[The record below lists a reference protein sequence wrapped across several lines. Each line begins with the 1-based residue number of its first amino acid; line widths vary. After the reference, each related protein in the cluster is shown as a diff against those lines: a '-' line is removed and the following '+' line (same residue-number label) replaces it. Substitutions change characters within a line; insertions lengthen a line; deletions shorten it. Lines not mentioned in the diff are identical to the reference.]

1 MIRIIIKFWFTLLC
15 SLYTYTKLLNIP
27 IRKKTLVLWF
37 PFAITGSVITCII
50 YIHAELFVFIA
61 TTILV
66 TTFTYFVYKR
76 PINTTLCFAIISIG
90 ISYISFVF
98 AHIITSPINYAMFL
112 RYKYSNP
119 QIIIT
124 SLILGVFQYFFL
136 YLLFRIKR
144 FKNGLPFLEEKKL
157 NDVGIF
163 LCILL
168 LLMASLF
175 YVENGNLTLFTVL
188 IFIVILC
195 GVILILWWRSLITN
209 SYLERLHKRD
219 TERYEKTIE
228 AQQQEIDNL
237 KLHNDAL
244 AKIIHKDNKLIPAME
259 LAVKDFLRTAS
270 TDDKELKDKASSLI
284 NQLESLSG
292 ERKGIIHK
300 YETTN
305 KTLPVTGVASTDAV
319 MKYLLHRANESDT
332 LFDLSVT
339 GNIKYMTS
347 DVISENDLNTL
358 ISDLGENAL
367 IATKEL
373 EKGRVL
379 ITLGVDDEHYCLKIY
394 DNAAYFDVNVI
405 RNLGK
410 SRYTT
415 RARTGGS
422 GIGLMTTFELLRK
435 YNASF
440 EIDECISHEIFTKC
454 VSVRFDSNSKL
465 RIRSVREGIAEVF
478 TTKYKLTTENTDD
491 NNGYFETNI
500 TNTTLQ

>member
-1 MIRIIIKFWFTLLC
+1 MLSLATKYFCIIFC
-15 SLYTYTKLLNIP
+15 SIFAYVKLLNIR
-27 IRKKTLVLWF
+27 IAKKFIITWFGFTVVATFIVCFSRKFFPTFTL
-37 PFAITGSVITCII
+37 IVIASLLI
-50 YIHAELFVFIA
+50 LFVQ
-61 TTILV
+61 TN
-66 TTFTYFVYKR
+66 YKKA
-76 PINTTLCFAIISIG
+76 ISVNISASIISIG
-90 ISYISFVF
+90 LSYLFFSISV
-98 AHIITSPINYAMFL
+98 
-112 RYKYSNP
+112 
-119 QIIIT
+119 IIIAP
-124 SLILGVFQYFFL
+124 ID
-136 YLLFRIKR
+136 YLLYFYFGSNVYLNTITPILFSCLQFILLYILFHLKR
-144 FKNGLPFLEEKKL
+144 FKNGLPFLETKTS
-157 NDVGIF
+157 NDIGAFISIF
-163 LCILL
+163 LLL
-168 LLMASLF
+168 VASFF
-175 YVENGNLTLFTVL
+175 YVENRTLTISTIL
-188 IFIVILC
+188 IFVVILF

-209 SYLERLHKRD
+209 SYLEKLHKREA
-219 TERYEKTIE
+219 ERYEKTIE

-270 TDDKELKDKASSLI
+270 TDDKELEDKASSLI

-292 ERKGIIHK
+292 ERKGIIRK

-339 GNIKYMTS
+339 GNIKYMIS
-347 DVISENDLNTL
+347 NVISENDLNTL

-373 EKGRVL
+373 AKGSVL
-379 ITLGVDDEHYCLKIY
+379 ITLGIDDEHYCLKIY
-394 DNAAYFDVNVI
+394 DNAAYFDANVI
-405 RNLGK
+405 RSLGK

-415 RARTGGS
+415 RALTGGS

-454 VSVRFDSNSKL
+454 VSVRFDSNLKL
-465 RIRSVREGIAEVF
+465 RVRSVREEIAEVF
-478 TTKYKLTTENTDD
+478 TTKYKLPAENTAD
-491 NNGYFETNI
+491 NSYFETNI
-500 TNTTLQ
+500 NNADLQ